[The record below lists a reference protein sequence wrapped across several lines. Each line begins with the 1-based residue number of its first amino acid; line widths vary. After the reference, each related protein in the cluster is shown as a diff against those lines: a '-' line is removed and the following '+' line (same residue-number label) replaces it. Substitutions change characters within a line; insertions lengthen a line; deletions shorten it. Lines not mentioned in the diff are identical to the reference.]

1 VKQPRPEVWRKR
13 SMSVFDTAGL
23 VGALEVLE
31 HHARRLCHK
40 HPNDYLLDGLR
51 NILCSIDE
59 LEAAGRFGTV
69 VTEKREQAMSKHPSG
84 KNRDLTD
91 LLDSPNTH
99 PTQPATQPSEA
110 TERQG
115 ADG

>member
-1 VKQPRPEVWRKR
+1 MKQPLPEVWRQLGTA
-13 SMSVFDTAGL
+13 STYAGL

-31 HHARRLCHK
+31 HHARRLCHDE
-40 HPNDYLLDGLR
+40 PDNYLLDGLR

-69 VTEKREQAMSKHPSG
+69 VTDKREQAMSQHPSG
-84 KNRDLTD
+84 KNRDLTSP
-91 LLDSPNTH
+91 LDSPNTH
-99 PTQPATQPSEA
+99 PTKPATQPSEA

-115 ADG
+115 ADS

>member
-1 VKQPRPEVWRKR
+1 MKQPRLEVWRTVGT
-13 SMSVFDTAGL
+13 STNYAGL

-31 HHARRLCHK
+31 HHARRLCH
-40 HPNDYLLDGLR
+40 DYPDVYQIDGLR

-69 VTEKREQAMSKHPSG
+69 VTDKREQAVSQHPSG
-84 KNRDLTD
+84 NSRDLTNP
-91 LLDSPNTH
+91 LDSPNTH

-115 ADG
+115 ADS

>member
-1 VKQPRPEVWRKR
+1 MKQPRPEVWRR
-13 SMSVFDTAGL
+13 LGTSTSYAGL

-31 HHARRLCHK
+31 HHARRLCHDE
-40 HPNDYLLDGLR
+40 PDNYLLDGLR

-69 VTEKREQAMSKHPSG
+69 VTDKRKQAMSQHPSG
-84 KNRDLTD
+84 KNRDLTSS
-91 LLDSPNTH
+91 LDSPNTH

-115 ADG
+115 ADS

>member
-1 VKQPRPEVWRKR
+1 MKQPRPEVWRTVGT
-13 SMSVFDTAGL
+13 STSYAGL

-31 HHARRLCHK
+31 HHARRLCHN
-40 HPNDYLLDGLR
+40 HPDDYLLDGLR

-69 VTEKREQAMSKHPSG
+69 VTDKREQAMSQHPSG
-84 KNRDLTD
+84 KNRDLTSP
-91 LLDSPNTH
+91 LDSPNTH
-99 PTQPATQPSEA
+99 PTQPVTQPSEA